1 MGYGGS
7 VSEKG
12 GEGFKVAEVVVEAVN
27 LGAARDDESL
37 EGVKIVDGGW

>member
-12 GEGFKVAEVVVEAVN
+12 GEGLKVTEVVVEAVD

-37 EGVKIVDGGW
+37 EGVEVVDGGW